1 MGAEP
6 GILSHAESVESRLGS
21 AALAE
26 REGRARERESVL
38 LRVAKRARGVT
49 ERKAVEDDP
58 AGLKWSTYCG
68 SKRRYR
74 DSQLD
79 GLIDARVPWRGKV
92 TPEIREKMVAARRW
106 NGNIG
111 VLEIEQRVLVDDGV
125 GLSDSTVK
133 RALRKDG
140 VNRPRGGVPRGSKKQ
155 RPTAEASAVVATNGS
170 EGTGNGGRISPDGSG
185 EREPPQRLELAGMKL
200 VEMGARETGL
210 LHELAAGIEEGVAAL
225 PVGESDTGPDVA
237 GRDERGR
244 FLAEYDERYLKGETD
259 LGPGFQTS

>member
-1 MGAEP
+1 MSVDP
-6 GILSHAESVESRLGS
+6 GIHTHAELVASRLGS

-49 ERKAVEDDP
+49 ERKAVEVDP

-133 RALRKDG
+133 RALRKGG
-140 VNRPRGGVPRGSKKQ
+140 VNRPRGGVPRGSKK
-155 RPTAEASAVVATNGS
+155 
-170 EGTGNGGRISPDGSG
+170 
-185 EREPPQRLELAGMKL
+185 
-200 VEMGARETGL
+200 
-210 LHELAAGIEEGVAAL
+210 
-225 PVGESDTGPDVA
+225 
-237 GRDERGR
+237 
-244 FLAEYDERYLKGETD
+244 
-259 LGPGFQTS
+259 